1 MSSDVGNHTAIVDIN
16 GKRMPLHCLHRRPA
30 TGDKKNLI
38 LEYIKQD
45 LWIKWVNLKCSS
57 SDWHYTLAT
66 LLRSQL
72 TKNVRFTFRIVLL
85 VLAYN
90 TSIYCF
96 LLRSPAMN
104 LLLGNCLRWLNNG
117 TFLNGKNKQT
127 NTHTYKCVADAAK
140 NKVWCE
146 SASEKPPTKIRLHTF
161 NRIIATMPIQR
172 ENGDVIF
179 ACGKMYLFSLNYA
192 RIWRQT
198 AKCKAT
204 HRRAVVFV
212 RANSAKNQQSERKRS
227 NLLFMLWIVKLGIS
241 E

>member
-16 GKRMPLHCLHRRPA
+16 GKRMPLHCLYRRPA

-57 SDWHYTLAT
+57 SDWHYTLAA
-66 LLRSQL
+66 LLRFQL

-117 TFLNGKNKQT
+117 TLLNGKNKQT
-127 NTHTYKCVADAAK
+127 NKHTPTNALPMLQRIKYDVSRQVK
-140 NKVWCE
+140 N
-146 SASEKPPTKIRLHTF
+146 L
-161 NRIIATMPIQR
+161 
-172 ENGDVIF
+172 
-179 ACGKMYLFSLNYA
+179 
-192 RIWRQT
+192 
-198 AKCKAT
+198 
-204 HRRAVVFV
+204 RR
-212 RANSAKNQQSERKRS
+212 R
-227 NLLFMLWIVKLGIS
+227 
-241 E
+241 